1 MWAPRPDPQ
10 AWPDVTI
17 SPDGAWLVV
26 HVLVGWGRVDVH
38 VLERATGWWT
48 VAIEGADVTSSFRFA
63 ADGASLVGV
72 TTLDAPTG
80 RVVRG
85 PLSSPA
91 AGLWETLVPAGEA
104 VLGSIGVAGGE
115 LLTVV
120 THRAVDS
127 VRRYDADGGLLGV
140 VDGLGD
146 VVAVDG
152 LSADRTTDDAWSS
165 STRSPRRRRCGGC
178 RHAAGAP
185 SRGRTVRTIA
195 MWCRR

>member
-1 MWAPRPDPQ
+1 M
-10 AWPDVTI
+10 
-17 SPDGAWLVV
+17 
-26 HVLVGWGRVDVH
+26 
-38 VLERATGWWT
+38 
-48 VAIEGADVTSSFRFA
+48 
-63 ADGASLVGV
+63 
-72 TTLDAPTG
+72 
-80 RVVRG
+80 
-85 PLSSPA
+85 
-91 AGLWETLVPAGEA
+91 PAGEA

-115 LLTVV
+115 LLAVA

-152 LSADRTTDDAWSS
+152 LSADRTTDDAFVVVNSFAAPTSVW
-165 STRSPRRRRCGGC
+165 RVPAR
-178 RHAAGAP
+178 AGAP